1 MVEDEKK
8 CEFKDSMSKS
18 LRIELLRDLPTPSDL
33 RNFQTIKWNQDSDLV
48 SSTDVKDKLESI
60 FLKGDFFK
68 VTTDALQMVC
78 GHRADIVQQR
88 RDAILKHVK
97 DPLLRK
103 QAQVAIIGAPRRG
116 LLIHMRCLRKAITQ
130 KIVCLRKEIHTTH
143 LRKVYNV
150 TVLRKDQTAVVIK
163 GAQTMATCP
172 FGEEVVT
179 KTEERIPE
187 QQPSGRRPPPIE
199 RELKMIRGEDSDWTE
214 FRAGQLENFI
224 HQWKSLNAPNYIL
237 KMIQGYQIPF
247 VWKPPLLMPNLA
259 LQEPSKYYIPQSPE
273 MNKQGRETDCLPGRL
288 LSGTPKQANPSKSR
302 EHSVT
307 VARKTRLADQLPE
320 VNYNATETP
329 RVSRDFMGRLAKRK
343 VPTHKEGYKNCGDG
357 QHNVAPRS
365 IKPKEPRSVGRHAKF
380 RQLRD
385 PKRPS
390 KLSFTPKDAELG
402 TSKESDFPFLP
413 SKRGHSGATI
423 VVEQCPSIFINTNAN
438 TDSLPYDRCF
448 GCSVGRETEQHQPVG
463 SVGKIRKFTTRKSER
478 APDSSE
484 SIGTESSARASTF
497 VVAVAKRQLDRCS
510 LLEKRRRYSLSD
522 SYGLNIP
529 NLSITRPISDPSQD
543 LLPARN
549 IQLRSGSLIK
559 IKRDA
564 SVASSTAGN
573 RGNILQMGET
583 SDRPIC
589 ISRSPCSSHLCIAG
603 SDGQRSAIS
612 RCSQP
617 SLELSTR
624 LGVSSSMSGSEGI
637 STHEYGERNLSSR
650 CASLGARILASRSEE
665 ESSVTSPHDLE
676 PSRSPQRHSNF
687 AAASE
692 RTRYDSRGMEMWGWS
707 RNLTEWSD
715 EQKNLLKSGWRDSTL
730 KTYKSAWGRWCNWI
744 KDNGADM
751 NCPTGSD
758 LARYLSDLY
767 QKEELAYK
775 TILLHKSVVST
786 MCNTES
792 SGSLSNHSLVKQ
804 VLKAISLKKP
814 KLTKPPIW
822 DLKQLTT
829 YLSTVQVNKDSL
841 YEVSRHTAALL
852 LLCS

>member
-1 MVEDEKK
+1 M
-8 CEFKDSMSKS
+8 
-18 LRIELLRDLPTPSDL
+18 
-33 RNFQTIKWNQDSDLV
+33 
-48 SSTDVKDKLESI
+48 
-60 FLKGDFFK
+60 
-68 VTTDALQMVC
+68 
-78 GHRADIVQQR
+78 
-88 RDAILKHVK
+88 
-97 DPLLRK
+97 
-103 QAQVAIIGAPRRG
+103 
-116 LLIHMRCLRKAITQ
+116 
-130 KIVCLRKEIHTTH
+130 
-143 LRKVYNV
+143 
-150 TVLRKDQTAVVIK
+150 
-163 GAQTMATCP
+163 
-172 FGEEVVT
+172 
-179 KTEERIPE
+179 
-187 QQPSGRRPPPIE
+187 
-199 RELKMIRGEDSDWTE
+199 
-214 FRAGQLENFI
+214 
-224 HQWKSLNAPNYIL
+224 
-237 KMIQGYQIPF
+237 
-247 VWKPPLLMPNLA
+247 
-259 LQEPSKYYIPQSPE
+259 
-273 MNKQGRETDCLPGRL
+273 
-288 LSGTPKQANPSKSR
+288 
-302 EHSVT
+302 
-307 VARKTRLADQLPE
+307 
-320 VNYNATETP
+320 
-329 RVSRDFMGRLAKRK
+329 
-343 VPTHKEGYKNCGDG
+343 
-357 QHNVAPRS
+357 
-365 IKPKEPRSVGRHAKF
+365 
-380 RQLRD
+380 
-385 PKRPS
+385 
-390 KLSFTPKDAELG
+390 
-402 TSKESDFPFLP
+402 
-413 SKRGHSGATI
+413 
-423 VVEQCPSIFINTNAN
+423 
-438 TDSLPYDRCF
+438 
-448 GCSVGRETEQHQPVG
+448 
-463 SVGKIRKFTTRKSER
+463 
-478 APDSSE
+478 
-484 SIGTESSARASTF
+484 
-497 VVAVAKRQLDRCS
+497 
-510 LLEKRRRYSLSD
+510 
-522 SYGLNIP
+522 
-529 NLSITRPISDPSQD
+529 
-543 LLPARN
+543 
-549 IQLRSGSLIK
+549 RSGSLIK
-559 IKRDA
+559 TKKDA

-589 ISRSPCSSHLCIAG
+589 ISRSPCSSHLRIAG

-637 STHEYGERNLSSR
+637 ATHEYGERNLSPR

-744 KDNGADM
+744 KDNGVDM

-767 QKEELAYK
+767 QKEGLAYK

-852 LLCS
+852 LLCSGRRVHDLTLLNIDSNHMFSTDDSIVLWPMFGSKTDTTDYRQCGWKLLNNDTCEALNPIYWIKLLIRLSQERRGNVNNLFVTLRGIPKAASRTIIKLVPGSSHC